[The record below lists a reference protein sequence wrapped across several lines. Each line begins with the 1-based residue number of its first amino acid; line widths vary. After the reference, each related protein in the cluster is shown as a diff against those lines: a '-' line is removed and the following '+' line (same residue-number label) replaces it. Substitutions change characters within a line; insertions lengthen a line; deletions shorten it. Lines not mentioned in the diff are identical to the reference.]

1 MEQDQHGLCLII
13 NNEKFKDGRHRSG
26 SQIDV
31 LRLKNLFTELGFD
44 CSVEQDLTETE
55 MTEILTEFAEDD
67 RHIKSEMMIL
77 VILSHGSL
85 GKIETIDGKEVS
97 FKNNL
102 KKKFNLQKY
111 VKITM

>member
-1 MEQDQHGLCLII
+1 ML
-13 NNEKFKDGRHRSG
+13 
-26 SQIDV
+26 
-31 LRLKNLFTELGFD
+31 LFEESADNGKYF
-44 CSVEQDLTETE
+44 CKANVEQDLTETE
-55 MTEILTEFAEDD
+55 MTDTLTEFAEDD

-77 VILSHGSL
+77 VILLHGSL

-111 VKITM
+111 VKISM